1 MADTRPKM
9 PQRLASRGSIGYW
22 IDDQAYGMPMQSRRQ
37 DNWAK
42 PWIFSGRNL
51 CGEREIS
58 VGPLSHIRRP
68 VATSAVKSFGK
79 LTQLF
84 TQLCYAID
92 PKKRSLSLRGRP
104 NPASEKNMKESKFLR
119 RSAWNVRIS
128 LGQRQSPHM
137 ELIEWFRYTKTFNP
151 LRI

>member
-1 MADTRPKM
+1 M
-9 PQRLASRGSIGYW
+9 PERLASRVSIGYW

-37 DNWAK
+37 DNWVRI
-42 PWIFSGRNL
+42 WILSGRNL
-51 CGEREIS
+51 WGERDMS

-92 PKKRSLSLRGRP
+92 PKKRSQSLSLSGRP
-104 NPASEKNMKESKFLR
+104 NPESEKNHEGIEIPATVSMKC
-119 RSAWNVRIS
+119 A
-128 LGQRQSPHM
+128 H
-137 ELIEWFRYTKTFNP
+137 
-151 LRI
+151 